1 MLALRRCIASS
12 EKRPAGFLASYLR
25 ISVPQGGEWETT
37 KMEKS
42 SLAEQKAGTETVSLA
57 KALSK
62 KTDFKGF
69 TIWLVGDTPLIT
81 HAWSEK
87 ARREMLQK
95 QTKATKPGKEQ
106 RNPQAD
112 FVSSLYEIGDGEYGF
127 PVTGIKNAILSVAH
141 KDKGIARSA
150 VQSALW
156 LNAGMVRTRPAHA
169 GAICDM
175 PLVRIYGSKPEMRED
190 MVKIGAG
197 LQKTAN
203 LSYRGQF
210 SVWAVRITGRFN
222 STVIT
227 TEALSFLIQEA
238 GLSTGL
244 GEWRNERK
252 GIFGAFHLATEAEEA
267 EWEAFK
273 EGKGPMPLP
282 ASYEL
287 PLAAE

>member
-1 MLALRRCIASS
+1 M
-12 EKRPAGFLASYLR
+12 G
-25 ISVPQGGEWETT
+25 
-37 KMEKS
+37 KS
-42 SLAEQKAGTETVSLA
+42 NLAEQKAGTETVSLA

-69 TIWLVGDTPLIT
+69 TVWLCGDTPLIT

-106 RNPQAD
+106 RDPQAD
-112 FVSSLYEIGDGEYGF
+112 FVSSLYEIGEDEYGF
-127 PVTGIKNAILSVAH
+127 PVTGIKNAILSAAH

-156 LNAGMVRTRPAHA
+156 LNAEMVRTRPAHA

-203 LSYRGQF
+203 LSYRAQF
-210 SVWAVRITGRFN
+210 TIWAIRIT
-222 STVIT
+222 
-227 TEALSFLIQEA
+227 
-238 GLSTGL
+238 
-244 GEWRNERK
+244 
-252 GIFGAFHLATEAEEA
+252 AFSCGVM
-267 EWEAFK
+267 
-273 EGKGPMPLP
+273 GK
-282 ASYEL
+282 
-287 PLAAE
+287 

>member
-1 MLALRRCIASS
+1 M
-12 EKRPAGFLASYLR
+12 G
-25 ISVPQGGEWETT
+25 
-37 KMEKS
+37 KS
-42 SLAEQKAGTETVSLA
+42 NLAEQKAGTETVSLA

-106 RNPQAD
+106 RDPQAD
-112 FVSSLYEIGDGEYGF
+112 FVSSLYEIGEDEYGF
-127 PVTGIKNAILSVAH
+127 PVTGIKNAILSAAH

-156 LNAGMVRTRPAHA
+156 LNAEMVRTRPAHA

-203 LSYRGQF
+203 LSYRAQF
-210 SVWAVRITGRFN
+210 TIWAIRITGRFN
-222 STVIT
+222 AAVIT
-227 TEALSFLIQEA
+227 TEALGFLIQEA
-238 GLSTGL
+238 GLSAGL

-252 GIFGAFHLATEAEEA
+252 GVFGSFHLATEAEEG
-267 EWEAFK
+267 EWEAYK
-273 EGKGPMPLP
+273 EGTGPMPMP
-282 ASYEL
+282 TSYEL

>member
-1 MLALRRCIASS
+1 
-12 EKRPAGFLASYLR
+12 
-25 ISVPQGGEWETT
+25 
-37 KMEKS
+37 MEKS